1 MKNKDQVEITTYK
14 PKYLKSFKDLNIE
27 WISTYFEVEPND
39 VKALDHAEEYII
51 NKGGEIF
58 SAILDNEVLGVCALI
73 KSDGKNYDYELA
85 KMAVSPKAQ
94 GKGVGLL
101 LAKSAIKWATEKGA
115 SKVYLESNTKLK
127 PAIKLYEKLGFKE
140 VEGLSSSYNRVDIQ
154 MMLILNS
161 ETGL

>member
-1 MKNKDQVEITTYK
+1 MKNKDQVEITTYN
-14 PKYLKSFKDLNIE
+14 PKYQKSFKDLNIE
-27 WISTYFEVEPND
+27 WISTYFVVEPND

-58 SAILDNEVLGVCALI
+58 SAILNDEVLGVCALI
-73 KSDGKNYDYELA
+73 KSDGKEYDYELA

-101 LAKSAIKWATEKGA
+101 LAESAIKWATKKGA
-115 SKVYLESNTKLK
+115 SKIYLESNTKLK

-140 VEGLSSSYNRVDIQ
+140 ITGISSSYDRVDIQ
-154 MMLILNS
+154 MILS
-161 ETGL
+161 I

>member
-1 MKNKDQVEITTYK
+1 MMKNKEQAEIVTYN
-14 PKYLKSFKDLNIE
+14 PKYQKSFKDLNIE

-58 SAILDNEVLGVCALI
+58 SAVLNNEVLGVCALI
-73 KSDGKNYDYELA
+73 KSDGKEYDYELA

-94 GKGVGLL
+94 GKGIGLL
-101 LAKSAIKWATEKGA
+101 LAESAIKWAVEKGA
-115 SKVYLESNTKLK
+115 SKIYLESNTRLK

-140 VEGLSSSYNRVDIQ
+140 IKGLSSAYNRVDIQ
-154 MMLILNS
+154 MMLNINS
-161 ETGL
+161 

>member
-1 MKNKDQVEITTYK
+1 MKNNEQIEIATYN
-14 PKYLKSFKDLNIE
+14 PKYKKSFKDLNIE
-27 WISTYFEVEPND
+27 WISHYFVVEPND
-39 VKALDHAEEYII
+39 VKALDHAEDYII

-58 SAILDNEVLGVCALI
+58 AAVLNDEVLGVCALI
-73 KSDGKNYDYELA
+73 KSDGKDYDYELA

-115 SKVYLESNTKLK
+115 SKIYLESNTKLQ

-140 VEGLSSSYNRVDIQ
+140 ITGISSTYDRVDIQ

-161 ETGL
+161 

>member
-1 MKNKDQVEITTYK
+1 MKNNEQVMIVTYN
-14 PKYLKSFKDLNIE
+14 PKYQKSFKDLNIE
-27 WISTYFEVEPND
+27 WISNYFEVESND

-58 SAILDNEVLGVCALI
+58 SAILNDEVLGVCALI
-73 KSDGKNYDYELA
+73 KSDGKEFDYELA

-101 LAKSAIKWATEKGA
+101 LAESAIKWASEKGA
-115 SKVYLESNTKLK
+115 SKIYLESNTKLQ

-140 VEGLSSSYNRVDIQ
+140 VTGLSSTYNRVNIQ
-154 MMLILNS
+154 MMLTLNS
-161 ETGL
+161 

>member
-1 MKNKDQVEITTYK
+1 MKNNEQIEIATYN
-14 PKYLKSFKDLNIE
+14 PKYKKSFKDLNIE
-27 WISTYFEVEPND
+27 WISNYFVVEPND
-39 VKALDHAEEYII
+39 VKALDHAEDYII

-58 SAILDNEVLGVCALI
+58 AAVLNDEVLGVCALI
-73 KSDGKNYDYELA
+73 KSDGKDYDYELA

-115 SKVYLESNTKLK
+115 SKIYLESNTKLQ

-140 VEGLSSSYNRVDIQ
+140 ITGISSTYDRVDIQ

-161 ETGL
+161 